1 MLWFEIIL
9 NNSIN
14 LFFKLPS
21 AFWYTFGTLSFPT
34 ESDYNK
40 TLCYGIESAMHPG
53 SGQDTIP
60 GPPSSN
66 PGPNVG
72 AFCGIA
78 ERLVTRNVEY
88 CLL

>member
-1 MLWFEIIL
+1 MHV
-9 NNSIN
+9 
-14 LFFKLPS
+14 
-21 AFWYTFGTLSFPT
+21 WYVDAGIEDTPEPVYTHCLV
-34 ESDYNK
+34 
-40 TLCYGIESAMHPG
+40 YGIESAMHPG

>member
-1 MLWFEIIL
+1 MLWFEITKMLTAVLKNKFIE
-9 NNSIN
+9 
-14 LFFKLPS
+14 LFIII
-21 AFWYTFGTLSFPT
+21 FGTLSFPT
-34 ESDYNK
+34 ISDYKK